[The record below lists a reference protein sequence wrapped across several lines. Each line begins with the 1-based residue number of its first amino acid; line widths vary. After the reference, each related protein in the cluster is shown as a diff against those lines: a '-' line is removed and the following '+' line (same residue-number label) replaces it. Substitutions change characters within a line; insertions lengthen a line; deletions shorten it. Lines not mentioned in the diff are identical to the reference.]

1 MWDYSN
7 KMKFSHTKLC
17 FYMCFLSQTL
27 MIHRTKGVEI
37 LTSLFLSTNYTCLQ
51 TSCISLQFWNPDKYL
66 VFLIAMHAITRLL
79 LDEIYPLLKIR
90 IWLKIVSLRITT
102 LPFFLQPFLI
112 KPPFF
117 RNITKP
123 LINHKMSLH
132 QLFSCNP
139 SLGTIFI

>member
-1 MWDYSN
+1 
-7 KMKFSHTKLC
+7 MKFSHTKLC
-17 FYMCFLSQTL
+17 FYICFLSQTL
-27 MIHRTKGVEI
+27 MIHRTKGGEI
-37 LTSLFLSTNYTCLQ
+37 LTYLFLSTNYTCLQ
-51 TSCISLQFWNPDKYL
+51 TSCISLQLWNSDKYL

-102 LPFFLQPFLI
+102 LPFFLHPFLI

-117 RNITKP
+117 INITNP

-132 QLFSCNP
+132 QIFSCNP
-139 SLGTIFI
+139 SLRTIFI